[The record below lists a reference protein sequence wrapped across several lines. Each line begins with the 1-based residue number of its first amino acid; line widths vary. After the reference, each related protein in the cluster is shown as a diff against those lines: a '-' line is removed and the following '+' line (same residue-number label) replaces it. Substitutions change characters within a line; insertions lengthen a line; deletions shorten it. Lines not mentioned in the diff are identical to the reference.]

1 MRGERGQATIEY
13 AGLVSIIA
21 TVAVAL
27 VAVIP
32 ALDVRLPTVLL
43 KAFCSGLD
51 VRCGSVEDDLALDP
65 CPVRSSS
72 TEESL
77 SATILSVRGG
87 RADAAILEELSDGTA
102 TVTFLDRGDVGAE
115 GGLGASIAAGRDVSG
130 RGARAEASAALE
142 AGNGRGYAFASVAEA
157 RAFLD
162 EHASDE
168 GLLAHIGREA
178 LAEVCSL
185 CGPLGVD
192 RPELPEP
199 DFTLRQGGASAHAG
213 VEVGLGPVSAS
224 AGAGT
229 GELLGRRVDHHTGET
244 TTYLRLTGRA
254 GADISAGPV
263 GAGAGHEAER
273 VIEYTT
279 AADGTPLTLTIR
291 SARGASSGATGTLAS
306 GATAGSAA
314 AAARAKVSGAAQGS
328 GSVARVARLDLIDP
342 VNSRIATDL
351 IAALESPADAAG
363 LTASA
368 RAVAARLA
376 VAGDIDVRG
385 LVRTGSEIGA
395 TGSGAVGV
403 KIGGSVRQGRF
414 ETALAGAYSRPAGAA
429 TFVERTDCVDG

>member
-87 RADAAILEELSDGTA
+87 RADAAVLEELSDGTA

-130 RGARAEASAALE
+130 RGARTEASAALE
-142 AGNGRGYAFASVAEA
+142 AGSGRGYAFASVAEA

-178 LAEVCSL
+178 LAEVCPL

-229 GELLGRRVDHHTGET
+229 GELLGRRVDHRTGET

-254 GADISAGPV
+254 GADISAGPA
-263 GAGAGHEAER
+263 GAGAGAQVER

-279 AADGTPLTLTIR
+279 AADGTPLTLAVR
-291 SARGASSGATGTLAS
+291 SARGASSGATGAL
-306 GATAGSAA
+306 GPGPTAGGAIG
-314 AAARAKVSGAAQGS
+314 AARAQISGA
-328 GSVARVARLDLIDP
+328 GSVDRVARLDLTDP
-342 VNSRIATDL
+342 VNRRIATDFVE
-351 IAALESPADAAG
+351 ALESPGGAALPARVAAARIAAAG
-363 LTASA
+363 DT
-368 RAVAARLA
+368 
-376 VAGDIDVRG
+376 DVRG
-385 LVRTGSEIGA
+385 FVRTRSEVGA
-395 TGSGAVGV
+395 TGSGALGV
-403 KIGGSVRQGRF
+403 KLGGSVVAAHG
-414 ETALAGAYSRPAGAA
+414 ETALVGAYTRPAGAA